1 MSPVSSNSSIF
12 LFVTVHDG
20 FYSDYNLEIYVITFH
35 VMYTFLAVVAGLN
48 EVFIFLKL
56 QAHNVFNATYEGS
69 LVLNSSV

>member
-1 MSPVSSNSSIF
+1 MSPVNSNLSIF

-20 FYSDYNLEIYVITFH
+20 FYSDCNSEIYVITFH
-35 VMYTFLAVVAGLN
+35 VMYTFLAVVVGLN
-48 EVFIFLKL
+48 EVSFFYL